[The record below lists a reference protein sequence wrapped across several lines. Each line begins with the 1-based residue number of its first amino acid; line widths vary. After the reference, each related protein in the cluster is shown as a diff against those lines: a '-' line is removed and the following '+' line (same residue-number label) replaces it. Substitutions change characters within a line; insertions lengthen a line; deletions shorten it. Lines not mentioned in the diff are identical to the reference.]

1 MKLIS
6 SNIQSLFGNKPLPQL
21 ILIYGPEEAE
31 VNVSKQ
37 KIIRFLQKSEAEEI
51 EVINIPYAV
60 VRENPIALRD
70 EMASLSLL
78 NNKRVIVVTDA
89 AATISKDL
97 IEVIKRSKGSS
108 TVIFI
113 AGDLSKSS
121 SMRKFF
127 EEEIN
132 ILAIACYKPDQMR
145 LKKLVREYLDKEGFK
160 YQNEIVDTI
169 VEILPANEHI
179 IRNELN
185 KLSIYLG
192 QQKQIAYEDIINAI
206 GVNAEISL
214 DDLCAALVAGNV
226 NQVQK
231 YLNSLQSADVNF
243 MLIIRVLANFLVKVI
258 KLKSLIEE
266 GKNLEQAIFSL
277 KPPVFFKQKDN
288 LVTAAK
294 KLSLDQALLLFKIMV
309 DIELKCKKGLAQ
321 PEVILNQELS
331 LNIGMNN
338 PPNKP

>member
-51 EVINIPYAV
+51 EVINIPYAA

-97 IEVIKRSKGSS
+97 TEVIKRSKGSS

-145 LKKLVREYLDKEGFK
+145 LKKLVREYLDRGGFK

-206 GVNAEISL
+206 GANAEISL
-214 DDLCAALVAGNV
+214 DDLCAALVIGNV

-258 KLKSLIEE
+258 KLKGLIEG

-288 LVTAAK
+288 LITAAK
-294 KLSLDQALLLFKIMV
+294 KLSLDQALSMFKTMV

-331 LNIGMNN
+331 LNIRQNT
-338 PPNKP
+338 